1 MSPRTL
7 NIRCGEKGL
16 VIYSNAWQEKASGI
30 KSGAGSQ
37 EHEDAPAVHA
47 PDFLCGG
54 NAVHAVH
61 VNVHKN
67 GIKTAACRK
76 AAVPECLKEAFR
88 IQEWDSF
95 HMAVTLCA
103 KVADKPLPFRP
114 DSSVHHLLK
123 QSSNWFHLKSIKIKY
138 NHTTKKTFFKPVKT
152 RFLKSA

>member
-1 MSPRTL
+1 MRGERL
-7 NIRCGEKGL
+7 DNIFKRMAGEGVRHK
-16 VIYSNAWQEKASGI
+16 VR
-30 KSGAGSQ
+30 AGSQ
-37 EHEDAPAVHA
+37 KHEDTPVVHA

-95 HMAVTLCA
+95 HMAVALCA
-103 KVADKPLPFRP
+103 KVADKPCHFVQIVLF
-114 DSSVHHLLK
+114 
-123 QSSNWFHLKSIKIKY
+123 IIY
-138 NHTTKKTFFKPVKT
+138 
-152 RFLKSA
+152 